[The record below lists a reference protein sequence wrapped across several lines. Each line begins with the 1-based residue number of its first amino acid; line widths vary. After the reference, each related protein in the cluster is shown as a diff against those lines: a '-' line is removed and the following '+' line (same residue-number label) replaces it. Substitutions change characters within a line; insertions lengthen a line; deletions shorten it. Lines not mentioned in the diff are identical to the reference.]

1 MNIIHVDG
9 SLVAILIKETIYII
23 DMDNFTV
30 HDQMGARL
38 AIQNIDDWLFKNTLW
53 AHGIFNLKLFV
64 NFFLQGRESI
74 VIKDLGVLLAEFV
87 AHLFQND
94 RISGLIKL
102 YDVELLSLETI
113 DKVVLPNLRDNFEA
127 HRQKNGELGLELF
140 LRRLKDRI
148 AILNPSETRVIDSFL
163 GRLREQHIEI
173 KMAMPDDL
181 LTLANMFLET
191 QEIYTSNIRYPNILS
206 AFEKLKAPK
215 GKKNGLETVLSS

>member
-30 HDQMGARL
+30 HDQSGARL

-53 AHGIFNLKLFV
+53 AHGILNLKLFV

-74 VIKDLGVLLAEFV
+74 VIKDLAILLSEFV
-87 AHLFQND
+87 THLFKND
-94 RISGLIKL
+94 LIGGLLKI
-102 YDVELLSLETI
+102 YDVELLNLETI
-113 DKVVLPNLRDNFEA
+113 DRVVLPNLRDNFEA

-140 LRRLKDRI
+140 LRRLRDRI
-148 AILNPSETRVIDSFL
+148 AILNPTETRVIDSFL
-163 GRLREQHIEI
+163 GRLKEQHVDI
-173 KMAMPDDL
+173 KMATPDDL
-181 LTLANMFLET
+181 INSASMFLNT
-191 QEIYTSNIRYPNILS
+191 QEVYTSNIRYPNIIQS
-206 AFEKLKAPK
+206 FEKIKAPK

>member
-30 HDQMGARL
+30 HDQLGARL

-64 NFFLQGRESI
+64 NFFLQGRESV
-74 VIKDLGVLLAEFV
+74 VIKDLGVLLSEFI
-87 AHLFQND
+87 AHLFKGDHIGN
-94 RISGLIKL
+94 LLKM
-102 YDVELLSLETI
+102 YDVELLNLETI
-113 DKVVLPNLRDNFEA
+113 DRVVLPNLRDNFEA

-140 LRRLKDRI
+140 LRRLRDRI
-148 AILNPSETRVIDSFL
+148 AILNPNETRVIDSFL
-163 GRLREQHIEI
+163 SRLKEQHVDI
-173 KMAMPDDL
+173 KMAIPDGL
-181 LTLANMFLET
+181 LDLANKFLDT
-191 QEIYTSNIRYPNILS
+191 QDVYTSNIRYPNIIDS
-206 AFEKLKAPK
+206 FEKIKAPK